1 MSKNIDINCC
11 DFFIVG
17 NEAERGGVNLA
28 YKEFYDDLKG
38 NALKPLYLFWG
49 PETFL
54 VDSMLSHAKKLLID
68 PATEPFNFQVEN
80 ADQLSAEEMV
90 EKMETLPFLSERRL
104 IIFKN
109 ASFFN
114 KKAAFSASGEAALKT
129 CFDNPPASAVAIF
142 ICEPQPDKRLK
153 WSERLGKHG
162 RVVSFERLDEAE
174 FKKWIAQRLKK
185 GGIESEDRTR
195 QFLVERL
202 AYLEY
207 RAEISLQEIDQH
219 LEVLISLCAQQGQ
232 LTKDAIIKVVPQNL
246 EASSFKVVD
255 AAVAQDLP
263 KALAMLDSL
272 RSEGESEVML
282 LGTLYKALTQM
293 HLIRLMSDTGYSE
306 ADIAKRMSLHAY
318 RAKIMA
324 RQARSFETDLLG
336 CYIIE
341 AARLDQWIK
350 TGRINAW
357 IAFEALLTS
366 ISVRRPLRPFGT

>member
-1 MSKNIDINCC
+1 
-11 DFFIVG
+11 
-17 NEAERGGVNLA
+17 LA
-28 YKEFYDDLKG
+28 YKEFYDDLKSY
-38 NALKPLYLFWG
+38 ALKPLYLFWG

-54 VDSMLSHAKKLLID
+54 MDSMLTHTKKTLVD
-68 PATEPFNFQVEN
+68 PAAEPFNFQVEN

-109 ASFFN
+109 AGFFA
-114 KKAAFSASGEAALKT
+114 KKPAFTAAGEGLLKT
-129 CFDNPPASAVAIF
+129 CFDNPSSSTVAIF
-142 ICEPQPDKRLK
+142 ICEAAPDKRLK

-162 RVVSFERLDEAE
+162 RVVSFERLDESE
-174 FKKWIAQRLKK
+174 FRKWIAQRLKK
-185 GGIESEDRTR
+185 GGVESDDRTR
-195 QFLVERL
+195 QYLVERL

-219 LEVLISLCAQQGQ
+219 LEVLISLCAEKGQ
-232 LTKDAIIKVVPQNL
+232 LTKDAIVKVVPQNL
-246 EASSFKVVD
+246 EASSFKLVD
-255 AAVAQDLP
+255 AAIAQDLP
-263 KALAMLDSL
+263 RALAMLESL
-272 RSEGESEVML
+272 RSDGESEVML

-293 HLIRLMSDTGYSE
+293 HLIRLMTNTGYSE

-324 RQARSFETDLLG
+324 KQARSFDVDLLSG
-336 CYIIE
+336 YIIE
-341 AARLDQWIK
+341 AARLDHWIK

>member
-1 MSKNIDINCC
+1 M
-11 DFFIVG
+11 
-17 NEAERGGVNLA
+17 A
-28 YKEFYDDLKG
+28 YKEFYDDLKS

-54 VDSMLSHAKKLLID
+54 MDSMLTHAKKILVD

-90 EKMETLPFLSERRL
+90 EKMETLPFLSDRRL

-109 ASFFN
+109 AGFFA
-114 KKAAFSASGEAALKT
+114 KKATFTAAGEAALKT
-129 CFDNPPASAVAIF
+129 CFDNPSSSTVAIF
-142 ICEPQPDKRLK
+142 ICEPSPDKRLK
-153 WSERLGKHG
+153 WSERLGKYG
-162 RVVSFERLDEAE
+162 RVVSFERLDETE
-174 FKKWIAQRLKK
+174 FRKWIAQRLKK
-185 GGIESEDRTR
+185 GGIDADDRTR

-219 LEVLISLCAQQGQ
+219 LEVLISLCAENGQ
-232 LTKDAIIKVVPQNL
+232 LTRDAIIKVVPQNL
-246 EASSFKVVD
+246 EASSFKLVD

-263 KALAMLDSL
+263 RALAMLESL
-272 RSEGESEVML
+272 RSDGESEIML

-324 RQARSFETDLLG
+324 RQARSFETTLLSG
-336 CYIIE
+336 YIIE
-341 AARLDQWIK
+341 AARLDHWIK

-366 ISVRRPLRPFGT
+366 ISVRRPLRPFGA